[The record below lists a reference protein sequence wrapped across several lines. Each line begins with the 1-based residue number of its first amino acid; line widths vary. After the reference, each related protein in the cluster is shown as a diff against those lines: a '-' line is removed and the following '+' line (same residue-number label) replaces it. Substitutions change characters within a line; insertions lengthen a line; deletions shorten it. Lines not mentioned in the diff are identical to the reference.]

1 MNQQETTVDQVKRL
15 AFQMS
20 ISRTCLDKT
29 DVCSARRQQLACLP
43 HLLAAKV
50 YADHFSFRS
59 HQFTKELRNHPDA
72 TAKIGHSHP
81 SFYPCSLKHAA
92 TSGLVNRMQ

>member
-29 DVCSARRQQLACLP
+29 DVCRPRRTHPASLP
-43 HLLAAKV
+43 PLLAAKV

-81 SFYPCSLKHAA
+81 SFYPCSLQHAA
-92 TSGLVNRMQ
+92 PSRLVTR